1 LRQTKAIGSN
11 DNDSVIT
18 KDILDAINNEY
29 QIFMTQKGDEFDPLD
44 VLIEHHHL
52 SHKGFAD
59 CFIKGLTLLCLV

>member
-1 LRQTKAIGSN
+1 
-11 DNDSVIT
+11 
-18 KDILDAINNEY
+18 
-29 QIFMTQKGDEFDPLD
+29 MTQKGDEFDPLD